1 MRHAFFEHLLW
12 KGIGWGLLAGVAAC
26 THPQRDELSTHYSS
40 LTQIDTTNVSQ
51 LKVAW
56 TYHTGDADTINHSQI
71 QCRPLFIDGVLYGTT
86 PRLQLF
92 ALDAATGQQR
102 WVFNPLDSGNKTRSD
117 FIMNNNRGVAFW
129 QEGSDKRIFYSAGSQ
144 LYA

>member
-1 MRHAFFEHLLW
+1 MQKLTVLC
-12 KGIGWGLLAGVAAC
+12 LLAGMAAC
-26 THPQRDELSTHYSS
+26 THARRDELSSHYSS
-40 LTQIDTTNVSQ
+40 LTEIDTSNVAQ

-56 TYHTGDADTINHSQI
+56 TWHTKDADTVNHSQI

-117 FIMNNNRGVAFW
+117 FIMNNNRGVAYW
-129 QEGSDKRIFYSAGSQ
+129 QEGGEKRIFYSAGSQ
-144 LYA
+144 LYAIDAG